1 MFITNRYSLSKI
13 LKILLNEKSEM
24 KKRKENCK
32 NVNNS
37 K

>member
-13 LKILLNEKSEM
+13 LKILLNEKCEM